1 MRSSNT
7 TQLEPIQAS
16 WKISD
21 VIGRYP
27 QLVDELAGLNATF
40 RLLRNPVARRVQA
53 RLVTVAQ
60 AAQIAGMEPDNL
72 VSVLNAAIG
81 VTATEPVSA
90 DMPATAQSVDVP
102 GWIAQTPVVE
112 VDARALQRQ
121 SEEPFSAIATAMR
134 KAAPGEVVRLRST
147 FEPVPLYSVLGQRGF
162 EHFSQQVGEDDWEVL
177 LYNAGR
183 TRAPQ
188 AATATPPSSAV
199 LDADWS
205 APDATITIDVSE
217 LVPPEPLVRI
227 MEALEQLPSG
237 GRLLVHH
244 VRRPVHLYP
253 QLDQSGYRHQTREL
267 GPGRVEL
274 LIEKPGA
281 R

>member
-1 MRSSNT
+1 MRSSNAT
-7 TQLEPIQAS
+7 HLEPIQAS

-81 VTATEPVSA
+81 VTAELVSTDMPVSSQPI
-90 DMPATAQSVDVP
+90 D
-102 GWIAQTPVVE
+102 TPVWIDRSPVAE
-112 VDARALQRQ
+112 VDARALQQRG
-121 SEEPFSAIATAMR
+121 EEPFSAIAAAMR
-134 KAAPGEVVRLRST
+134 KTAPGEVVRLRSS
-147 FEPVPLYSVLGQRGF
+147 FEPVPLYTVLRQRGF
-162 EHFSQQVGEDDWEVL
+162 EHFSQQLSEDDWEVL

-183 TRAPQ
+183 TRTPEVSTPIPLS
-188 AATATPPSSAV
+188 AA
-199 LDADWS
+199 LEADWS
-205 APDATITIDVSE
+205 APDAIITIDVSD

-227 MEALEQLPSG
+227 MEALEDLPSG

-244 VRRPVHLYP
+244 VRRPIHLYP
-253 QLDQSGYRHQTREL
+253 QLEQSGYRHQTREL
-267 GPGRVEL
+267 GPGKVEL
-274 LIEKPGA
+274 LIEKPAA

>member
-1 MRSSNT
+1 MRSSNV

-16 WKISD
+16 WKISE

-27 QLVDELAGLNATF
+27 QIVDELAGLNATF

-60 AAQIAGMEPDNL
+60 AAQIAGMEPDDL
-72 VSVLNAAIG
+72 VSFLNASIG
-81 VTATEPVSA
+81 VAADSASTDVPVSSQLA
-90 DMPATAQSVDVP
+90 DVP
-102 GWIAQTPVVE
+102 AWIDQAPVAE

-121 SEEPFSAIATAMR
+121 GQEPFSAIAAAMR
-134 KAAPGEVVRLRST
+134 QAAPGEVVRLRST
-147 FEPVPLYSVLGQRGF
+147 FEPVPLYTVLRQRGF
-162 EHFSQQVGEDDWEVL
+162 AHFSQQIGEDDWDVL

-183 TRAPQ
+183 TRMPEVSTPA
-188 AATATPPSSAV
+188 PPSSAD

-267 GPGRVEL
+267 GPGKVEL
-274 LIEKPGA
+274 LIEKPA
-281 R
+281 LR